1 MYAYDKSKKDSYA
14 DEDFMYDYIISMTTD
29 YANYNTPNTIVVN
42 ICNVNVNRDFQKKA
56 YTLLESIFG
65 KEIANYLTYAEA
77 PDEGKPDYTPIYQPF
92 LNKVKAIL
100 GEDVDL
106 SEITITMCE

>member
-1 MYAYDKSKKDSYA
+1 MKDG
-14 DEDFMYDYIISMTTD
+14 ELISLETK
-29 YANYNTPNTIVVN
+29 
-42 ICNVNVNRDFQKKA
+42 FQ
-56 YTLLESIFG
+56 G
-65 KEIANYLTYAEA
+65 EIGIAEV
-77 PDEGKPDYTPIYQPF
+77 PDEGKPDYTPLYQPF